1 MLTYPRKGAAI
12 AAMAVVALLAVLTL
26 RLSVAAAPPLQSDL
40 EPVDITDKECS
51 FWLDHDSDAEGD
63 QPLDESHYVI
73 QQTPVVGGCTFKLN
87 ARESATLVIESELE
101 DWRAEVELKREPG
114 SSQDVTLHPGRET
127 IPDIN
132 GGMNISVKLRGNTPR
147 SIQNRELPG
156 DYRHDVQIPK
166 QFRLIEATLIT
177 SAGDEARVEE
187 TSNAA
192 SGAFIHAHDRM
203 ISDDEPV
210 PPESVTTLAAE
221 LLAEGYPEI
230 AERVMS
236 LQVAEDSG
244 GVNRWMWAAIATWAV
259 MAIAMIVLLGLMI
272 KSKAA
277 SGSNNRRAPPASNI

>member
-12 AAMAVVALLAVLTL
+12 VAMAVMALFAVLTPH
-26 RLSVAAAPPLQSDL
+26 LSVVASPPLQSDL

-63 QPLDESHYVI
+63 QPLDESRYVI
-73 QQTPVVGGCTFKLN
+73 QKTPVVGGCTFKLN
-87 ARESATLVIESELE
+87 ARESATLVIESELK

-114 SSQDVTLHPGRET
+114 SSQDVTLHPGRDT
-127 IPDIN
+127 VPDIN
-132 GGMNISVKLRGNTPR
+132 GGMNVSVKLRGNTPR

-156 DYRHDVQIPK
+156 DYRHDVQIPR

-203 ISDDEPV
+203 FSEAEWAS
-210 PPESVTTLAAE
+210 PESVTTLATE

-230 AERVMS
+230 AVRVMS
-236 LQVAEDSG
+236 LEVAEDGG
-244 GVNRWMWAAIATWAV
+244 GVNWWMLAAIVTWVVLVLIALILAV
-259 MAIAMIVLLGLMI
+259 IVI
-272 KSKAA
+272 KNNAGSRSSERAA
-277 SGSNNRRAPPASNI
+277 PASNI